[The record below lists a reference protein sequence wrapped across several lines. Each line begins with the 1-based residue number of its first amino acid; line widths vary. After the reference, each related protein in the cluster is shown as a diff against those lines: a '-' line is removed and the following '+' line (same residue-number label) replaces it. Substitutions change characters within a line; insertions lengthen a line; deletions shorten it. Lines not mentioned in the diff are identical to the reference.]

1 MTKQEYLNAKR
12 AACVRYIAI
21 ARADMS
27 AAATTRARQN
37 AERRE
42 KRARQTLE
50 AIETGKFWNPCQER
64 VYTMLYK
71 DYNGDMSGVSAV

>member
-1 MTKQEYLNAKR
+1 MTKQKYLDAKR

-27 AAATTRARQN
+27 AATTTRARQN

-42 KRARQTLE
+42 KRAASTLA
-50 AIETGKFWNPCQER
+50 AIDAGEFWSPCQER
-64 VYTMLYK
+64 IYTMLYK